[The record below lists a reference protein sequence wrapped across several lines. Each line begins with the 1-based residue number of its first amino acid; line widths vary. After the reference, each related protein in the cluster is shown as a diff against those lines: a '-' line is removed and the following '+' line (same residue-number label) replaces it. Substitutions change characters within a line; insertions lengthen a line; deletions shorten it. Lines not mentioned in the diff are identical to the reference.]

1 MNDIEIIIMN
11 IKTGN
16 NYYSINNIEY
26 DDDNNN
32 S

>member
-16 NYYSINNIEY
+16 YNYSSNNI
-26 DDDNNN
+26 DNDDNNN
-32 S
+32 NS